1 MDPDKSALWI
11 KKVMTDASDISMKRM
26 KPHPRRR
33 QVHWWNMEIQDA
45 RGTCIQSRRTWTRA
59 KKKKRICTEELKRL
73 ERKYRLDKKALTKAI
88 LKSKEESWKA
98 LINTIEENPWGIPYK
113 IVMGKLR
120 ASAPGLTET
129 IDPSELDQ
137 VLSDL
142 STDNRR

>member
-1 MDPDKSALWI
+1 M
-11 KKVMTDASDISMKRM
+11 
-26 KPHPRRR
+26 
-33 QVHWWNMEIQDA
+33 Q
-45 RGTCIQSRRTWTRA
+45 
-59 KKKKRICTEELKRL
+59 RL

-98 LINTIEENPWGIPYK
+98 LINTIEKNPWGIPYK

-120 ASAPGLTET
+120 SSAPGLTET

-142 STDNRR
+142 FPQIIDDRDNYDVRIDTWNNEWDVTADEICRAIDEKANNSTAPGPDGITNKT